1 MCRKDAMFHIQRSIY
16 EAMVCMRT
24 QPRHFRKTCRSGLG
38 FSGLV
43 VAAVCLACVACLG
56 FAASSRSVLAA
67 DSEPAVA
74 RLPELIRTKHLVFSI
89 PFRLPAKPSPDS
101 APQRVTLSVSKDQ
114 GGTWEQASEA
124 SPSAGSF
131 TYRATADGE
140 YWFRLRSVD
149 AKGRTRGGEGPDMR
163 VLVDAAGPQ
172 VAARVWKG
180 ADGEIVCRYAA
191 IDDSVR
197 LDSLTFEY
205 RGKDDAGWKK
215 IAAVG
220 ILARESPA
228 HMVGEEIWWAGEK
241 VETMI
246 VRIAI
251 SDSAG
256 NKTTRDFSLEPTDP
270 GIDQAALS
278 KELGA
283 MPLPTQEI
291 PMHSQGPSM
300 LASAPASG
308 SLARQTPAAG
318 VMPSHW
324 TAETATAWPPEAL
337 GGNSTITPQS
347 VLIKRVG
354 SGDLSG
360 LGPQIAAQDAQR
372 PESLPANGLQL
383 PTGVATQNPEAG
395 TATPPAFASG
405 IGARSGRQSLEYRG
419 KSLQL
424 IRSRRFA
431 WDYEFQ
437 SDRPDTD
444 PIRVELWSTRDGGV
458 TWQCSAIDDDDKS
471 PINISLP
478 AGGLYGFRLEVV
490 PNIADPEGGP
500 RSGDMPDSWVGIDDE
515 PPQVELIEVTRT
527 KTGEPGGILLRY
539 TSHDQL
545 LVPRSGRLLYSPNMD
560 GPWAT
565 IAESV
570 ETQGE
575 YRWQP
580 ARSVPARVFVR
591 VEATDAAGNVGSA
604 TSGEKVSLSTSR
616 VIGKLGGVR
625 SLPPLATPE

>member
-1 MCRKDAMFHIQRSIY
+1 MADLHD
-16 EAMVCMRT
+16 MVRMRT
-24 QPRHFRKTCRSGLG
+24 QSVYPRNSCRCGVGSLW
-38 FSGLV
+38 LT
-43 VAAVCLACVACLG
+43 AWRVCLVCLVCLVCHG
-56 FAASSRSVLAA
+56 FTAVSRSTPAA
-67 DSEPAVA
+67 DSEPAVH

-163 VLVDAAGPQ
+163 VLVDAAGPHI
-172 VAARVWKG
+172 AARVWKG
-180 ADGEIVCRYAA
+180 TDGEIVCRYAA

-205 RGKDDAGWKK
+205 RGKGDTSWKK

-241 VETMI
+241 VEEMT

-256 NKTTRDFSLEPTDP
+256 NKTTRNFLLEPTDP
-270 GIDQAALS
+270 SIDQAALS

-283 MPLPTQEI
+283 MPLPTQEM
-291 PMHSQGPSM
+291 PMHGQAPGVP
-300 LASAPASG
+300 ASAQTSG
-308 SLARQTPAAG
+308 LLARQTAAPG
-318 VMPSHW
+318 IAATPGSW
-324 TAETATAWPPEAL
+324 AAESATAWSSEASS
-337 GGNSTITPQS
+337 GTSTLAPQS
-347 VLIKRVG
+347 VLVKRVG

-360 LGPQIAAQDAQR
+360 FEPQIAAQDPKRSDILAG
-372 PESLPANGLQL
+372 NGLQL
-383 PTGVATQNPEAG
+383 PAGVAAQNPEAD
-395 TATPPAFASG
+395 TASAPAFASG
-405 IGARSGRQSLEYRG
+405 IGPRSGGQSLEYRG
-419 KSLQL
+419 KALQL
-424 IRSRRFA
+424 VRSRRFA

-458 TWQCSAIDDDDKS
+458 TWQCSAVDDDDKS
-471 PINISLP
+471 PINIALP
-478 AGGLYGFRLEVV
+478 SSGLYGFRLEVV
-490 PNIADPEGGP
+490 PDIPDPEGGP

-580 ARSVPARVFVR
+580 ARSVPAKVFVR

-625 SLPPLATPE
+625 SLPPLAIPE

>member
-1 MCRKDAMFHIQRSIY
+1 
-16 EAMVCMRT
+16 MVCMRT
-24 QPRHFRKTCRSGLG
+24 QSVYPRNSCRCGVGSLW
-38 FSGLV
+38 LT
-43 VAAVCLACVACLG
+43 AWRVCLVCLVCLVCHG
-56 FAASSRSVLAA
+56 FTAVSRSTPAA
-67 DSEPAVA
+67 DSEPAVH
-74 RLPELIRTKHLVFSI
+74 RLPELIRTKHLIFSI

-163 VLVDAAGPQ
+163 VLVDAAGPHI
-172 VAARVWKG
+172 AARVWKG
-180 ADGEIVCRYAA
+180 TDGEIVCRYAA

-205 RGKDDAGWKK
+205 RGKGDASWKK

-241 VETMI
+241 VEEMT

-256 NKTTRDFSLEPTDP
+256 NKTTRNFPLEPTDP

-283 MPLPTQEI
+283 MPLPTQEM
-291 PMHSQGPSM
+291 PMHGQAPGVP
-300 LASAPASG
+300 ASAQTSG
-308 SLARQTPAAG
+308 LLGSQTAAPG
-318 VMPSHW
+318 IAATPGSW
-324 TAETATAWPPEAL
+324 AAESATAWSSEASS
-337 GGNSTITPQS
+337 GKSTLAPQS
-347 VLIKRVG
+347 VLVKRVG

-360 LGPQIAAQDAQR
+360 FEPQIAAQDPKR
-372 PESLPANGLQL
+372 PDILAGNGLQL
-383 PTGVATQNPEAG
+383 PAGVAAQNPEAD
-395 TATPPAFASG
+395 TASAPAFAPG
-405 IGARSGRQSLEYRG
+405 LGPRSGRQSLEYRG
-419 KSLQL
+419 KALQL
-424 IRSRRFA
+424 VRSRRFA

-458 TWQCSAIDDDDKS
+458 TWQCSAVDDDDKS
-471 PINISLP
+471 PINIALP
-478 AGGLYGFRLEVV
+478 ASGLYGFRLEVV
-490 PNIADPEGGP
+490 PDIPDPEGGP

-580 ARSVPARVFVR
+580 ARSVPAKVFVR

-625 SLPPLATPE
+625 SLPPLAIPE

>member
-1 MCRKDAMFHIQRSIY
+1 
-16 EAMVCMRT
+16 MVCMRT
-24 QPRHFRKTCRSGLG
+24 QSVYPRISCRCGVGSLW
-38 FSGLV
+38 LTAWRV
-43 VAAVCLACVACLG
+43 WRVWLVCLVCLVCHG
-56 FAASSRSVLAA
+56 FTAVSRSTPAA
-67 DSEPAVA
+67 DSEPAVH
-74 RLPELIRTKHLVFSI
+74 RLPELIRTKHLIFSI

-163 VLVDAAGPQ
+163 VLVDAAGPHI
-172 VAARVWKG
+172 AARVWKG
-180 ADGEIVCRYAA
+180 TDGEIVCRYAA

-205 RGKDDAGWKK
+205 RGKGDASWKK

-241 VETMI
+241 VEEMT

-256 NKTTRDFSLEPTDP
+256 NKTTRNFSLEPTDP

-283 MPLPTQEI
+283 MPLPTQEM
-291 PMHSQGPSM
+291 PMHGQAPGVP
-300 LASAPASG
+300 ASAQTSG
-308 SLARQTPAAG
+308 LLGSQTAAPG
-318 VMPSHW
+318 IAATPGSW
-324 TAETATAWPPEAL
+324 AAESATAWSSEASS
-337 GGNSTITPQS
+337 GKSTLAPQS
-347 VLIKRVG
+347 VLVKRVG

-360 LGPQIAAQDAQR
+360 FEPQIAAQDPKR
-372 PESLPANGLQL
+372 PDILAGNGLQL
-383 PTGVATQNPEAG
+383 PAGVAAQNPEAD
-395 TATPPAFASG
+395 TDSAPAVASG
-405 IGARSGRQSLEYRG
+405 IGPRSGRQSLEYRG
-419 KSLQL
+419 KALQL
-424 IRSRRFA
+424 VRSRRFA

-437 SDRPDTD
+437 SDRPDTE

-458 TWQCSAIDDDDKS
+458 TWQCSAVDDDDKS
-471 PINISLP
+471 PINIALP
-478 AGGLYGFRLEVV
+478 ASGLYGFRLEVV
-490 PNIADPEGGP
+490 PDIPDPEGGP

-580 ARSVPARVFVR
+580 ARSVPAKVFVR

-625 SLPPLATPE
+625 SLPPLAIPE

>member
-1 MCRKDAMFHIQRSIY
+1 MADLHD
-16 EAMVCMRT
+16 MVCMRT
-24 QPRHFRKTCRSGLG
+24 QSVYPRNFCRYGVGPLW
-38 FSGLV
+38 LT
-43 VAAVCLACVACLG
+43 AWRVCLVCLVCHG
-56 FAASSRSVLAA
+56 FTAVSRSTPAA
-67 DSEPAVA
+67 DSEPAVH

-163 VLVDAAGPQ
+163 VLVDAAGPHI
-172 VAARVWKG
+172 AARVWKG
-180 ADGEIVCRYAA
+180 TDGEIVCRYAA

-205 RGKDDAGWKK
+205 RGKGDASWKK

-241 VETMI
+241 VEEMT

-256 NKTTRDFSLEPTDP
+256 NKTTRNFLLEPTDP

-283 MPLPTQEI
+283 MPLPTQEM
-291 PMHSQGPSM
+291 PMHGQAPGVP
-300 LASAPASG
+300 ASAQTSG
-308 SLARQTPAAG
+308 LLGSQTAAPG
-318 VMPSHW
+318 IAATPGSW
-324 TAETATAWPPEAL
+324 AAESATAWSSEASS
-337 GGNSTITPQS
+337 GKSTLAPQS
-347 VLIKRVG
+347 VLVKRVG

-360 LGPQIAAQDAQR
+360 FEPQIAAQDPKR
-372 PESLPANGLQL
+372 PDILAGNGLQL
-383 PTGVATQNPEAG
+383 PAGVAAQNPEAD
-395 TATPPAFASG
+395 TASAPAFAPG
-405 IGARSGRQSLEYRG
+405 LGPRSGRQSLEYRG
-419 KSLQL
+419 KALQL
-424 IRSRRFA
+424 VRSRRFA

-458 TWQCSAIDDDDKS
+458 TWQCSAVDDDDKS
-471 PINISLP
+471 PINIALP
-478 AGGLYGFRLEVV
+478 SSGLYGFRLEVV
-490 PNIADPEGGP
+490 PDIPDPEGGP

-580 ARSVPARVFVR
+580 ARSVPAKVFVR

-625 SLPPLATPE
+625 SLPPLAIPE